1 VRDGGATVR
10 FEGQFRLLE
19 EPSVDTSRFHRTT
32 AVVGLAGS
40 ALLFAVSTVWQPEL
54 NGSAQVVLSRLDAA
68 GWRGAVSAAAFVLA
82 QLPYIAAVLGIGHL
96 LRDCAPRLGA
106 WGTVL
111 SVVGAFGHTVFGGI
125 SLVFVVMA
133 GDAAHR
139 EVYAG
144 LFGDLQS
151 SPVMVFSLLGTVGF
165 VVGLLLLSIGLF
177 RGRVGPRWVGPALW
191 LFLVVEFVGTA
202 LSGYASY
209 LSTTIMIVVF
219 ATLAREVTVSWWR
232 PADRERE
239 PVGV

>member
-1 VRDGGATVR
+1 MN
-10 FEGQFRLLE
+10 
-19 EPSVDTSRFHRTT
+19 TSRFHRNT

-40 ALLFAVSTVWQPEL
+40 AVLFTVATVLQPDLTGSGRAVL
-54 NGSAQVVLSRLDAA
+54 ARLDAA
-68 GWRGAVSAAAFVLA
+68 GWHAAVSAAAFVLA

-96 LRDCAPRLGA
+96 LRERAPRLGA

-139 EVYAG
+139 GVYAG

-165 VVGLLLLSIGLF
+165 VLGLLLLSIGLF
-177 RGRVGPRWVGPALW
+177 RGRVGPRWTGPALW
-191 LFLVVEFVGTA
+191 AFLVVEFAGTA

-209 LSTTIMIVVF
+209 LSTTIMVVVF
-219 ATLAREVTVSWWR
+219 ATLAREATVSWQR
-232 PADRERE
+232 PADRELE
-239 PVGV
+239 LAA